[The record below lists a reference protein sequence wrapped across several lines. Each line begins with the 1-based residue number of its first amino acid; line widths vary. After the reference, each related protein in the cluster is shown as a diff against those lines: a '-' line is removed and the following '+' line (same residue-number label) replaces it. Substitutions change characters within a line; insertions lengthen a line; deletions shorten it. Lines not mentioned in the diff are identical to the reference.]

1 MRKKL
6 ASFMNSKY
14 ILIGLSAL
22 CLLFIATS
30 FFTDKLTTPLRNAI
44 STVVIP
50 VQRGMNYI
58 GLWISDKYDTLQEIS
73 TVLEENKDLQ
83 AKVDDLTEEN
93 NQLKQDSYELDRLR
107 DLYELDEKY
116 PGYNKVAARVVG
128 TTSGNWYSTFTIDKG
143 SNDGIEKDMNVIF
156 NWYSTFTIDKG
167 SNDGIE
173 KDMNVI
179 AGGGLVGIITEVG
192 PNYAQIK
199 TVIEDNS
206 YVSGM
211 LIDTGDTCIV
221 KGDIELMDTGL
232 IHLSG
237 FANSVTVRNGDKI
250 VTSNI
255 SDKYLPGILIGY
267 TKDVTADANN
277 LTQAGYLVPAVD
289 FGHLQEVLIITQKK
303 NS

>member
-1 MRKKL
+1 MRRIMRKKL

-143 SNDGIEKDMNVIF
+143 SNDGIEKDMNVI
-156 NWYSTFTIDKG
+156 
-167 SNDGIE
+167 
-173 KDMNVI
+173 

-192 PNYAQIK
+192 PNY
-199 TVIEDNS
+199 
-206 YVSGM
+206 
-211 LIDTGDTCIV
+211 
-221 KGDIELMDTGL
+221 
-232 IHLSG
+232 
-237 FANSVTVRNGDKI
+237 
-250 VTSNI
+250 
-255 SDKYLPGILIGY
+255 
-267 TKDVTADANN
+267 
-277 LTQAGYLVPAVD
+277 
-289 FGHLQEVLIITQKK
+289 
-303 NS
+303 

>member
-1 MRKKL
+1 MRRIMRKKL

-128 TTSGNWYSTFTIDKG
+128 TTSGNWYSTFTI
-143 SNDGIEKDMNVIF
+143 
-156 NWYSTFTIDKG
+156 KG

>member
-143 SNDGIEKDMNVIF
+143 SNDGIEKDMNVI
-156 NWYSTFTIDKG
+156 
-167 SNDGIE
+167 
-173 KDMNVI
+173 
-179 AGGGLVGIITEVG
+179 AGVGIITEVG

>member
-143 SNDGIEKDMNVIF
+143 SNDGIEKDMNVI
-156 NWYSTFTIDKG
+156 
-167 SNDGIE
+167 
-173 KDMNVI
+173 

-232 IHLSG
+232 IHLSELSDPD
-237 FANSVTVRNGDKI
+237 NNVSVGDKV

>member
-1 MRKKL
+1 M
-6 ASFMNSKY
+6 
-14 ILIGLSAL
+14 
-22 CLLFIATS
+22 
-30 FFTDKLTTPLRNAI
+30 
-44 STVVIP
+44 
-50 VQRGMNYI
+50 
-58 GLWISDKYDTLQEIS
+58 
-73 TVLEENKDLQ
+73 LEENKDLQ

-143 SNDGIEKDMNVIF
+143 SNDGIEKDMNVI
-156 NWYSTFTIDKG
+156 
-167 SNDGIE
+167 
-173 KDMNVI
+173 

-199 TVIEDNS
+199 TVMEDNS
-206 YVSGM
+206 YVSGR

-255 SDKYLPGILIGY
+255 SDKYLPNILIGY
-267 TKDVTADANN
+267 ISTINKDTNN
-277 LTQAGYLVPAVD
+277 LTKSGYLTPVVD
-289 FGHLQEVLIITQKK
+289 FEHLSEVLVITDKK
-303 NS
+303 QQVPGGGADGE

>member
-1 MRKKL
+1 M
-6 ASFMNSKY
+6 
-14 ILIGLSAL
+14 
-22 CLLFIATS
+22 
-30 FFTDKLTTPLRNAI
+30 
-44 STVVIP
+44 
-50 VQRGMNYI
+50 
-58 GLWISDKYDTLQEIS
+58 
-73 TVLEENKDLQ
+73 LEENKDLQ

-128 TTSGNWYSTFTIDKG
+128 TTSG
-143 SNDGIEKDMNVIF
+143 

-277 LTQAGYLVPAVD
+277 LTQAGYLAVSYTHLDVYKRQPCRYIFAD
-289 FGHLQEVLIITQKK
+289 FLCNRRRTADYHP
-303 NS
+303 

>member
-6 ASFMNSKY
+6 SSFMNSKY
-14 ILIGLSAL
+14 ILIGLTAL

-30 FFTDKLTTPLRNAI
+30 FFTDKLTMPLRNAI

-58 GLWISDKYDTLQEIS
+58 GLWVSDKYDTLQEIS
-73 TVLEENKDLQ
+73 TVLEKNKNLQ
-83 AKVDDLTEEN
+83 EQVDTLTEEN
-93 NQLKQDSYELDRLR
+93 NQLKQDSYELERLR

-116 PGYNKVAARVVG
+116 PGYTKVAARVVG
-128 TTSGNWYSTFTIDKG
+128 TTSSNWYSTFTIDKG
-143 SNDGIEKDMNVIF
+143 SE
-156 NWYSTFTIDKG
+156 
-167 SNDGIE
+167 DGIE

-179 AGGGLVGIITEVG
+179 AGGGLVGIISEVG
-192 PNYAQIK
+192 PNYSLIK

-221 KGDIELMDTGL
+221 NGDIELMDAGL
-232 IHLSG
+232 IHLRG
-237 FANSVTVRNGDKI
+237 FSNNITVRNGDKI

-267 TKDVTADANN
+267 TKDITADSNN
-277 LTQAGYLVPAVD
+277 LTQTGYLVPAVD
-289 FGHLQEVLIITQKK
+289 FGHLQEVLIITEKK
-303 NS
+303 ND

>member
-1 MRKKL
+1 MRRIMRKKL

-143 SNDGIEKDMNVIF
+143 SNDGIEKDMNVI
-156 NWYSTFTIDKG
+156 
-167 SNDGIE
+167 
-173 KDMNVI
+173 

-237 FANSVTVRNGDKI
+237 FANSVKVIIHTPLSFKEPLDFWRDPFLYLK
-250 VTSNI
+250 T
-255 SDKYLPGILIGY
+255 LPGSKGFLWRTFGY
-267 TKDVTADANN
+267 FKSISRIHTNFKKCNN
-277 LTQAGYLVPAVD
+277 RNDYNQD
-289 FGHLQEVLIITQKK
+289 
-303 NS
+303 

>member
-143 SNDGIEKDMNVIF
+143 SNDGIEKDMNVI
-156 NWYSTFTIDKG
+156 
-167 SNDGIE
+167 
-173 KDMNVI
+173 

-255 SDKYLPGILIGY
+255 SDKYLPNILIGY
-267 TKDVTADANN
+267 ISTINKDTNN
-277 LTQAGYLVPAVD
+277 LTKSGYLTPVVD
-289 FGHLQEVLIITQKK
+289 FEHLSEVL
-303 NS
+303 